1 MSSLSAYWRCF
12 VINNSDTHSGEDLH
26 IVEDICVDFDVLI
39 QAGLTRRSVL
49 TGIGASALSLF
60 FASTPLSKAVAN
72 INSRLL
78 GFKPIPASTQDL
90 FVVPDAYT
98 ATPLISWGEP
108 ILPGAPAFDPS
119 GAQAA
124 SAQALQFGDNNDGMS
139 LFPINED
146 RALLAVNNEYTNLE
160 YLYAHG
166 GSAIT
171 ADDVL
176 KAQYAHGVS
185 IVELTRLSDGQWQ
198 VDRESSYNRR
208 INLSTPMQIIGPA
221 AGHALL
227 RTVQDSSGRHA
238 LGTLGNCANGKT
250 PWGTYLTCEEN
261 FQDYFA
267 ASSPVE
273 LNEWQRR
280 YGLTEADEEGMQW
293 FMHDERF
300 DLSKHPHEA
309 NRFGWVVEVD
319 PYNPTDV
326 PRKLTALGR
335 MAHENA
341 ELVINRDGHVVVY
354 MGDDAR
360 GEHIYKFVSRDRFN
374 PDNQQANRQLLEN
387 GTLYVARFRSEVGE
401 LHGTGEWLELSY
413 GKNGLNAASGFHDQA
428 EILIHARA
436 AATVAGGTTMD
447 RPEWIAVHPVNDSVY
462 CTLTNNRNRGLRE
475 NQPVDGPNP
484 RQENHYGQILRWRP
498 VDADHSGAQFEWDL
512 FVIAGNPNL
521 YPDSLYG
528 GSANITADNM
538 FNSPDGIGFDAD
550 GRLWIQTDGDFSN
563 SGDFLGMGN
572 NQVLC
577 ADTESGEIR
586 RFATGPV
593 GCELTGLAFTPDQ
606 RTMFIGVQ
614 HPGADG
620 TESHF
625 PVGGNSKPRSTIMMI
640 QREDGGIIGT

>member
-1 MSSLSAYWRCF
+1 MGNSATPHK
-12 VINNSDTHSGEDLH
+12 NDSQHGTDDAP
-26 IVEDICVDFDVLI
+26 VDFDALI

-49 TGIGASALSLF
+49 AGIGIGALGLF
-60 FASTPLSKAVAN
+60 FASTPLSKAVASS
-72 INSRLL
+72 NSRLL
-78 GFKPIPASTQDL
+78 GFTPVPASTQDL

-119 GAQAA
+119 GTQAA

-139 LFPINED
+139 LFPIEED
-146 RALLAVNNEYTNLE
+146 RALLAVNNEYINLE
-160 YLYAHG
+160 YLYAHR

-185 IVELTRLSDGQWQ
+185 IVEISRQNDGQWR
-198 VDRESSYNRR
+198 VDRESSFNRR

-227 RTVQDSSGRHA
+227 QTDQDSSGRSA
-238 LGTLGNCANGKT
+238 LGTLSNCANGKT

-267 ASSPVE
+267 SSSPVE
-273 LNEWQRR
+273 LAEMQRR
-280 YGLTEADEEGMQW
+280 YGLSTEDEEGMQW

-300 DLSKHPHEA
+300 DLSKHPQEA

-319 PYNPTDV
+319 PHDPTDV

-341 ELVINRDGHVVVY
+341 ELVISPDGHVVVY

-360 GEHIYKFVSRDRFN
+360 GEHIYKFVSRDRYN
-374 PDNQQANRQLLEN
+374 PDNQQANRHLLEN
-387 GTLYVARFRSEVGE
+387 GTLYVARFHAEPGE
-401 LHGTGEWLELSY
+401 LSGTGEWLELTY
-413 GKNGLNAASGFHDQA
+413 GKNGLNAASGFKDQA
-428 EILIHARA
+428 EILIYARA
-436 AATVAGGTTMD
+436 AATVVGATTMD
-447 RPEWIAVHPVNDSVY
+447 RPEWIAVHPGNGSVY

-484 RQENHYGQILRWRP
+484 RQENHYGQIVRWWP
-498 VDADHSGAQFEWDL
+498 ADANHSSVQFEWDL
-512 FVIAGNPNL
+512 FLIAGNPNL
-521 YPDSLYG
+521 YPDTLYA

-563 SGDFLGMGN
+563 GGDFLGMGN

-577 ADTESGEIR
+577 ADTASGEIR
-586 RFATGPV
+586 RFATGPL

-606 RTMFIGVQ
+606 RTLFIGVQ
-614 HPGADG
+614 HPGSEG

-625 PVGGNSKPRSTIMMI
+625 PAGGNSKPRSTIMMI
-640 QREDGGIIGT
+640 QREDGGVIGT